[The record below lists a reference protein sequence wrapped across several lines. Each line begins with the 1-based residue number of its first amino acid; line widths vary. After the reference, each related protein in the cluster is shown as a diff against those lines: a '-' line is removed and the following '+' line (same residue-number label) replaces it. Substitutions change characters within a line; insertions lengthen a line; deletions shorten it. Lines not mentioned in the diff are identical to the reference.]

1 MEHLPLCGA
10 KLDAAISHYFW
21 KGKTNFPDSNFT
33 TTKYL
38 GDTWPWSL
46 GSVRLKFRKSKK

>member
-33 TTKYL
+33 TTK
-38 GDTWPWSL
+38 
-46 GSVRLKFRKSKK
+46 